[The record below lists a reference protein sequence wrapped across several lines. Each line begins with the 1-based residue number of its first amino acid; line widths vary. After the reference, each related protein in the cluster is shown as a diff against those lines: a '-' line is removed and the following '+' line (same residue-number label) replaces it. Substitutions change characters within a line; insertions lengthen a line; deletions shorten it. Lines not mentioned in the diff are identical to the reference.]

1 MSTIKQDFPVAFA
14 EEVNYPSN
22 TKIYVEWLENSSEF
36 PTLSCSSATH
46 DTNLDGDNWEL
57 LQRKETVEE
66 ERHILVPLEDDD
78 EWLNAAFEEDVLYS
92 EVTEKNAT
100 ELQPKKLTV
109 KPLWSNE
116 VKSLIVPTE
125 ENDNDDDY
133 EDEADLGA
141 ELMDVKRSQSRRT
154 NKLSHLRRIH
164 DLKTVDNYVHGIYKT
179 ATTKGVIKSG
189 AETDRIIKTR
199 GGHAR
204 SDKQNALVLC
214 SKYTHNMNRYT
225 FKYLGMR
232 KRPSTSSK
240 DNCEFSVH
248 SDIIVKL

>member
-1 MSTIKQDFPVAFA
+1 MSNIKQDFPVAFA
-14 EEVNYPSN
+14 EDINYPSN
-22 TKIYVEWLENSSEF
+22 TEMYVEWLENSSEF
-36 PTLSCSSATH
+36 PTLSCPSATH
-46 DTNLDGDNWEL
+46 DANLDGDNWEL

-66 ERHILVPLEDDD
+66 DQHILVPLEDDD
-78 EWLNAAFEEDVLYS
+78 EWLNAEFEEDVLYS

-100 ELQPKKLTV
+100 ELQPKKRAV
-109 KPLWSNE
+109 KPLWPNE
-116 VKSLIVPTE
+116 NKPLVEPAE
-125 ENDNDDDY
+125 ENDDDY
-133 EDEADLGA
+133 EDEADLGT
-141 ELMDVKRSQSRRT
+141 ELVDLKRSQSRRA
-154 NKLSHLRRIH
+154 NKLSRLRRIH

-225 FKYLGMR
+225 FKYIGMS
-232 KRPSTSSK
+232 KRPSVSSK